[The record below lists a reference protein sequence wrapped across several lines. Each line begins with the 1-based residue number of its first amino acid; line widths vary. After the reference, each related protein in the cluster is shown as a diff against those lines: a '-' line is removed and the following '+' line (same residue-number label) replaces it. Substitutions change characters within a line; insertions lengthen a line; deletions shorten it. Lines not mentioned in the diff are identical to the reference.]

1 MTDKKYTL
9 QQYAAIQ
16 GGHEMYEDESSK
28 GLTFMQSLG
37 EARMF
42 KTRNQISSSGARTLT
57 DHFFVS
63 MMSLYAMSNDYK
75 YAPIAKKYAK
85 DTNRFGNFNRPSPSG
100 TDLYQSLHTIL
111 KPEGLVD
118 SEADKLLLNKV
129 NVDQRKIRM
138 FMKQLE
144 TGKVNPGQAQ
154 AFFYKLEKDLAI
166 QDPKLRAARRLVG
179 DWNNLTSNQQQ
190 LAATQINKHFR
201 LNARRSDLN
210 PIFSNYSKDAGL
222 QLSSPEKKS
231 IGKRIARGA
240 AAFAAGYTAGKLT
253 GM

>member
-1 MTDKKYTL
+1 MTKKYTL
-9 QQYAAIQ
+9 QQYAAME
-16 GGHEMYEDESSK
+16 GGHTMNDTTEQYSF
-28 GLTFMQSLG
+28 LNTLG

-42 KTRNQISSSGARTLT
+42 KSKHQISKEGARTVT

-63 MMSLYAMSNDYK
+63 MLSLYAMSNDYK
-75 YAPIAKKYAK
+75 YAPVAKNYAK
-85 DTNRFGNFNRPSPSG
+85 NTNRFGNYNRPSPSG
-100 TDLYQSLHTIL
+100 TDMYQSLHTIL
-111 KPEGLVD
+111 KPEGLIN

-129 NVDQRKIRM
+129 NLDQRKIRM
-138 FMKQLE
+138 FMKQIE

-179 DWNNLTSNQQQ
+179 DWTNLTTNQQQ

-201 LNARRSDLN
+201 LNARRSDLF
-210 PIFSNYSKDAGL
+210 PIFSKYSSESGL
-222 QLSSPEKKS
+222 EINDKEKQG

-240 AAFAAGYTAGKLT
+240 AAFAAGYTGGKLT